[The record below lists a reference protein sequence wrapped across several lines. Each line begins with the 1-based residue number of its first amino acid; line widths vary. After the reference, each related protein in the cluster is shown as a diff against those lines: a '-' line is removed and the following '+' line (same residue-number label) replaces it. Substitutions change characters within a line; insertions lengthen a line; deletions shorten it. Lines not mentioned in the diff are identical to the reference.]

1 MAQSK
6 PEKVSQMFSLV
17 QDYENGPKKMQRFC
31 DEHDLNKATF
41 KYWQKKYRLSK
52 STKTVEN
59 SEQKFIPIE
68 VLSDREQLQKQ
79 NSTVELLYP
88 NGVCL
93 RLGSNNISILKEL
106 IKALD

>member
-31 DEHDLNKATF
+31 DEHNLNKATF

-52 STKTVEN
+52 NAKTLVKPQ
-59 SEQKFIPIE
+59 QKFIPIE

-79 NSTVELLYP
+79 NNTVELLYP

-93 RLGSNNISILKEL
+93 RLGSNNVSILKEL
-106 IKALD
+106 IKALN